1 MEPMRNDKQTRN
13 SEHTQGGESTRTGE
27 SVRDGDTE
35 RPSMRAKTMMVH
47 AGHGPDPHTGAVN
60 VPIYL
65 SSTFA
70 QQRPGVHQGYE
81 YARTGNP
88 TREALE
94 RHIAALEGGVRG
106 FAFASGLAAETTIL
120 SLLNAGDH
128 VIVGDDV
135 YGGTYRLVQQVFTR
149 LGITASYADTS
160 DIDAFAAQFRPETR
174 MVIMES
180 LTNPLMKVSDL
191 KRVAEVT
198 HEAGAL
204 LVVDNTFLTPY
215 FQQPLTLGADI
226 VVHSA
231 TKYLGGHSDV
241 VAGLVVVKNEELA
254 DRLHYLQNAMG
265 GILGVQDSYLLL
277 RGIKT
282 LALRMDAHAKNA
294 RRIAEWL
301 MEQPWVGRVLYP
313 GLPNHPGHDIL
324 AEQASGFGGML
335 SFDAGTAERA
345 ERIVSNTRLFAL
357 AESLGGVESLI
368 SIPSRMTHASIPA
381 ERRAELGI
389 TDSLVRI
396 SAGIE
401 DAQDLMEDLARAAS
415 E

>member
-1 MEPMRNDKQTRN
+1 MS
-13 SEHTQGGESTRTGE
+13 SEERRGGPAAGNAEGAHGRPA
-27 SVRDGDTE
+27 VRP
-35 RPSMRAKTMMVH
+35 RTMMVH

-70 QQRPGVHQGYE
+70 QERPGVHKGYE

-106 FAFASGLAAETTIL
+106 FAFASGLAAETTLL
-120 SLLNAGDH
+120 SLLKAGDH

-135 YGGTYRLVQQVFTR
+135 YGGTYRLVEQVFTR
-149 LGITASYADTS
+149 LGLAATYADTS
-160 DIDAFAAQFRPETR
+160 DIDAFAAAFRPETR

-191 KRVAEVT
+191 ERVAEVT
-198 HEAGAL
+198 RAHGAW

-215 FQQPLTLGADI
+215 FQRPLELGADM

-241 VAGLVVVKNEELA
+241 VAGLVVVKDEELGQ
-254 DRLHYLQNAMG
+254 RIHYLQNAMG
-265 GILGVQDSYLLL
+265 AILGVQDSYLLL
-277 RGIKT
+277 RGMKT
-282 LALRMDAHAKNA
+282 LALRMEAHAENA
-294 RRIAEWL
+294 RRIAQWL
-301 MEQPWVGRVLYP
+301 AGQPWVTRVLYP
-313 GLPNHPGHDIL
+313 GLPGHPGREIL
-324 AEQASGFGGML
+324 ARQATGFGGML
-335 SFDAGTAERA
+335 SFDAGTPERA
-345 ERIVSNTRLFAL
+345 ERIVSRTRLFAL

-368 SIPSRMTHASIPA
+368 SIPARMTHASIPP
-381 ERRAELGI
+381 ERRARLGI

-401 DAQDLMEDLARAAS
+401 DAEDLIEDLARAAG